1 MNPFLWVM
9 ALTSSTTTVTASDFS
24 DLLDALTAQLNV
36 SSMVSVLSLVVASAV
51 GLAFAWWG
59 IRKVVKIIMA
69 AFKRG
74 RVSV

>member
-1 MNPFLWVM
+1 MNPFMLVV
-9 ALTSSTTTVTASDFS
+9 ALASASTTVTASDFS